1 MTSPSLMRNP
11 LTLARRPR
19 SVSGWRRAGAVA
31 LALLMLLLLGAPPRV
46 VAEPAV
52 RATTQWTHAFS
63 RQLTFRATLESDD
76 PIDEVI
82 LFYGVVDKPVVR
94 RIYPE
99 VSGSMP
105 ASVAHTEELE
115 PGQFAPGTELRA
127 WYQVVLE
134 TGEVVTTPEERL
146 LYVDEAL
153 QWEELVSDRVTLYWH
168 GRAQAQAEDLLA
180 AAEEVIDRLAAE
192 MGVPP
197 PDAVAI
203 WVYNNER
210 DMARATSTRSE
221 SYDARVTT
229 LGMAMDG
236 GTLLLLGSH
245 RDVRRTLAHELCHV
259 VVGLA
264 TDNPYI
270 EIPRWLDE
278 GLAMNAEG
286 ELPRDNQRALQ
297 TAIARDSLLT
307 LRSMTSYSGDPQ
319 LVNLY
324 YGQAYS
330 IVAFMLETYGRETMQ
345 ELLAVFAEGQRQ
357 DVALERVLGFGLD
370 ELESRW
376 RVSLGL
382 DPLEPVGVDLSRT
395 MGQSSAAVVS
405 SPLLDYSRYPLGA
418 MGRLP

>member
-1 MTSPSLMRNP
+1 MRNP
-11 LTLARRPR
+11 LTLARRLR
-19 SVSGWRRAGAVA
+19 LASGCRRAGAVV
-31 LALLMLLLLGAPPRV
+31 LALLMLLLLGTPPRV
-46 VAEPAV
+46 AAEPVV
-52 RATTQWTHAFS
+52 RATTEWTHAFS

-82 LFYGVVDKPVVR
+82 LFYGVVGKPVVR

-99 VSGSMP
+99 VSVSAP
-105 ASVAHTEELE
+105 VSVTHTEDLE

-134 TGEVVTTPEERL
+134 SGEVVTTPEERL
-146 LYVDEAL
+146 LYVDKAL

-168 GRAQAQAEDLLA
+168 GRAQSQADDLLA

-197 PDAVAI
+197 PDSVAI

-245 RDVRRTLAHELCHV
+245 RDVRQTLAHELCHV

-264 TDNPYI
+264 TDNPFI

-297 TAIARDSLLT
+297 TAIAGDTLLT

-324 YGQAYS
+324 YGQAHS

-357 DVALERVLGFGLD
+357 DLALERVLGYGLD

-382 DPLEPVGVDLSRT
+382 DPLEPVGVDLSPTLDR
-395 MGQSSAAVVS
+395 SSTAWV
-405 SPLLDYSRYPLGA
+405 
-418 MGRLP
+418 GRLP